1 MTTEIRITA
10 DERLLAAL
18 SAIAGALNASGA
30 HPAVPEPAAAPAAA
44 EQPTPEPAQAPA
56 PAAPAAP
63 TVDEAALRKEIKQ
76 LGITAVRAKKTE
88 AVKALLA
95 ARDLT
100 ELKDIPVD
108 DLEAFKAEME
118 ACLA

>member
-1 MTTEIRITA
+1 MATEIRITA

-18 SAIAGALNASGA
+18 SAIAGALNASGT
-30 HPAVPEPAAAPAAA
+30 HPAAA
-44 EQPTPEPAQAPA
+44 EQPTPEPARAHA

-95 ARDLT
+95 ARGLS

>member
-18 SAIAGALNASGA
+18 SAIAGALNAFGA

-44 EQPTPEPAQAPA
+44 EQPTPEPARAPA

>member
-18 SAIAGALNASGA
+18 SAIAGALGA
-30 HPAVPEPAAAPAAA
+30 ADARPTVPEPAAAPTAA
-44 EQPTPEPAQAPA
+44 EQPTQEPVKAPA
-56 PAAPAAP
+56 PAAPA
-63 TVDEAALRKEIKQ
+63 VDEAALRKEIKQ

-95 ARDLT
+95 ARGLA
-100 ELKDIPVD
+100 ELKDIPTD

>member
-18 SAIAGALNASGA
+18 SAIAGALGA
-30 HPAVPEPAAAPAAA
+30 AGARPAVSEPAAASTAA
-44 EQPTPEPAQAPA
+44 EQPMQEPVKAPA
-56 PAAPAAP
+56 SAAPVAP
-63 TVDEAALRKEIKQ
+63 AVDETALRKEIKQ

-100 ELKDIPVD
+100 ELKDIPTD

>member
-18 SAIAGALNASGA
+18 SAIAGALGASGA
-30 HPAVPEPAAAPAAA
+30 RPTVPEPAAAPTAA
-44 EQPTPEPAQAPA
+44 EQPTQEPVKAPA
-56 PAAPAAP
+56 PAVPAAPAA
-63 TVDEAALRKEIKQ
+63 DEAALRKEIKQ

-95 ARDLT
+95 ARGLT
-100 ELKDIPVD
+100 ELKDIPAD

>member
-10 DERLLAAL
+10 DERLLAVL
-18 SAIAGALNASGA
+18 SAIAGALGA
-30 HPAVPEPAAAPAAA
+30 AGARPAVPEPAAAPTAT
-44 EQPTPEPAQAPA
+44 EQPTQEPVKVPS
-56 PAAPAAP
+56 PAAPA
-63 TVDEAALRKEIKQ
+63 VDEAALRKEIKQ

-95 ARDLT
+95 ARGLT
-100 ELKDIPVD
+100 ELKDIPTD